1 MKHLLLFGTLMLL
14 CASSTVTHHLTIE
27 VSFAKAMKGKVMLGI
42 YREKDQFPKQDT
54 RYKWLV
60 ITPHGTSAVGVFTD
74 LPKGKY
80 AVAAYLDE
88 NKNLYLDKNM
98 VGYPSEPFGFS
109 NNARVKFS
117 APTFEEAAIE
127 LHSDRKI
134 QIKLE

>member
-1 MKHLLLFGTLMLL
+1 MKQFLL
-14 CASSTVTHHLTIE
+14 CGILILLCGSSTVTHHLTVE
-27 VSFAKAMKGKVMLGI
+27 VSFTKAMKGKVMLGI

-98 VGYPSEPFGFS
+98 VGYPTEPFGFS

-127 LHSDRKI
+127 LHADRKI

>member
-1 MKHLLLFGTLMLL
+1 MKKFLLFSIVILM
-14 CASSTVTHHLTIE
+14 CTSSTLTYHLTVE
-27 VSFAKAMKGKVMLGI
+27 VSFTKTMKGKVMLAI
-42 YREKDQFPKQDT
+42 YREKDNFPERET
-54 RYKWLV
+54 RYKWL
-60 ITPHGTSAVGVFTD
+60 ILSPHGTSAIGVFTD

-80 AVAAYLDE
+80 AIAAYLDE

-127 LHSDRKI
+127 LHTDRKI

>member
-1 MKHLLLFGTLMLL
+1 MKQFLLCGILILL
-14 CASSTVTHHLTIE
+14 CASSTVTHHLTVE
-27 VSFAKAMKGKVMLGI
+27 VSFTKAMKGKVMLGI

-88 NKNLYLDKNM
+88 NKNLHLDKNM
-98 VGYPSEPFGFS
+98 VGYPTEPFGFS

-127 LHSDRKI
+127 LHADRKI
-134 QIKLE
+134 QIKLQ

>member
-1 MKHLLLFGTLMLL
+1 MKHLFIFGILFLL
-14 CASSTVTHHLTIE
+14 CVSSTSLHHLTIE
-27 VSFAKAMKGKVMLGI
+27 VSYFKPMKGKVMLGI
-42 YREKDQFPKQDT
+42 YREKDLFPKQDT

-98 VGYPSEPFGFS
+98 VGYPTEPFGFS

-127 LHSDRKI
+127 LHADRKI